1 MTSPTRLGG
10 EAAEHEGGRA
20 PVRRR
25 RDPEGGRA
33 DRGQTY
39 GYRELKAGS
48 GAQSGGADNG
58 ERDMGENGQGTP
70 GGPGVHLGS
79 DGPEEQAEPYQAQ
92 EDQRRG
98 LSEASVALRTSG
110 HGSP

>member
-58 ERDMGENGQGTP
+58 ERDVGENGQGTP
-70 GGPGVHLGS
+70 GGADPGEV
-79 DGPEEQAEPYQAQ
+79 
-92 EDQRRG
+92 DQ
-98 LSEASVALRTSG
+98 LSLSVALAHRAPAHPDG
-110 HGSP
+110 HERHDQHPR